1 MGLKTNLLNETIK
14 DLPLREAITVAEDT
28 AVPVVLQRMRE
39 KRLGCVIIVDADGK
53 PLGTFTERAMID
65 LMVRETAA
73 WESMPVGKCLEK
85 EWFSVPLTTP
95 ISHVMDLIREHAVRF
110 VCVTDEAGRAVGL
123 TGQKGLA
130 EYIAD
135 HFPRQVMAQR
145 LGGKLGQETR
155 EGA

>member
-1 MGLKTNLLNETIK
+1 MGLKKNLLNETVK
-14 DLPLREAITVAEDT
+14 NLPLREAITMTEDT
-28 AVPVVLQRMRE
+28 VMTAVLDRMRE
-39 KRLGCVIIVDADGK
+39 KHLGCVIVVDADGK

-65 LMVRETAA
+65 LLARDPAA

-85 EWFSVPLTTP
+85 EWFSVQLTTP

-110 VCVTDEAGRAVGL
+110 VCVTDEAGHPVGL
-123 TGQKGLA
+123 TGQKGLS

-135 HFPRQVMAQR
+135 HFPRQVMVQR
-145 LGGKLGQETR
+145 LGGKPGTETR